1 MLAFVIA
8 EVYKVFQA
16 MMNWLIDLRGLEG
29 G

>member
-8 EVYKVFQA
+8 KGYEVFQA
-16 MMNWLIDLRGLEG
+16 MMNWLINLHGLEG